1 MIGVPAGRD
10 TPGTNPQGKGC
21 GGPRGHGEKVAVCTP
36 QREAFRETDPA
47 STLTLDLQ
55 SPDLWGN
62 QLLFSELPDLRYFVT
77 ELELT
82 NTDVAMCSAVWK
94 AKVTKW
100 PQSTPSLICGCGAKR
115 FLDLTVM
122 SHSEMDVVSKA
133 AQGSAMENL
142 QNSEFPSRQPCYWSP
157 KYGFTNQIWLILT
170 QVPRTS
176 GPAEMSQIHQP
187 PGSSFWKLSA
197 LGEEKAHRG
206 GSLAPE
212 MSPPTPPQG
221 KSPALLPQWQD
232 FGLRFGMIVHYF
244 SVH

>member
-1 MIGVPAGRD
+1 MRTLEWTLIQSDWRPKRKLRP
-10 TPGTNPQGKGC
+10 TKRHQGPHA
-21 GGPRGHGEKVAVCTP
+21 PRNNVWRGSKRVTVRKP
-36 QREAFRETDPA
+36 RREASEETNPA

-100 PQSTPSLICGCGAKR
+100 PQSTPSLICGCAAKR
-115 FLDLTVM
+115 FLDFTVT

-133 AQGSAMENL
+133 AQWSAMDNL
-142 QNSEFPSRQPCYWSP
+142 KTFEFPSRQPCCWSP
-157 KYGFTNQIWLILT
+157 KHGFTNQIWLILT

-187 PGSSFWKLSA
+187 PGSSFWNLSA
-197 LGEEKAHRG
+197 LAEGKAHRES
-206 GSLAPE
+206 SLAPE

-221 KSPALLPQWQD
+221 KSPALLPQ
-232 FGLRFGMIVHYF
+232 
-244 SVH
+244 